1 MALGT
6 IHLPFTLTS
15 HGKTRWKLAVIHF
28 VIIRHPVEHNII
40 LGRTNLFMLRAI
52 PSTIHGIVKFNTM
65 EGSRTILA
73 IPPRELWCYKIIQT
87 KEIMKE
93 DKKPWLELRN
103 GCVVINMEYSDQLVR
118 IRIHLSPATRQE
130 LIKLLK
136 KYKHVFAWRSTYMIG
151 VSIKVIKDK
160 LMIKLRNK
168 EVKQKNCVQVGDT
181 NRAINA
187 EVAKLTMWHPE

>member
-1 MALGT
+1 
-6 IHLPFTLTS
+6 
-15 HGKTRWKLAVIHF
+15 
-28 VIIRHPVEHNII
+28 
-40 LGRTNLFMLRAI
+40 
-52 PSTIHGIVKFNTM
+52 
-65 EGSRTILA
+65 
-73 IPPRELWCYKIIQT
+73 
-87 KEIMKE
+87 
-93 DKKPWLELRN
+93 
-103 GCVVINMEYSDQLVR
+103 MEYSDQLVR

-187 EVAKLTMWHPE
+187 EVAKLTM